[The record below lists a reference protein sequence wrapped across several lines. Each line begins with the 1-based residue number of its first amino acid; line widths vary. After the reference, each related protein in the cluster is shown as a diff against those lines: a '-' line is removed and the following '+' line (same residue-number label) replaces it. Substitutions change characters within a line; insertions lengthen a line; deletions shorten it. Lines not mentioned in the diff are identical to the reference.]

1 MAKFSYVAVDPA
13 GRRRRGTIEAPD
25 VRRAAE
31 ELRRGGLLVMKL
43 TAREKSLL
51 FREIPVPAAS
61 RVKSE
66 HFAAFCRQLATLY
79 KAGVGLLEA
88 LQVLAEQTPSKPLR
102 NVIRRMA
109 EDVRD
114 GHQLSEA
121 AAKFPAVFSN
131 VFVQMARAGETS
143 GRLDEMLE
151 RLAFYHEKEHQTRAK
166 IRTAMIYPAIL
177 GVMTLVVTF
186 FMLTVI
192 VPRYTAAF
200 RQMGVEL
207 PLPTRV
213 LMHLSQAVVQFWYL
227 IPLLAVMALLLRR
240 LIRRLPD
247 GPLLMDLAKL
257 RIPVLGSLRKKQT
270 IARMSRTFASLYA
283 AALPVTQVLSIVAA
297 VVGNEAVRRVVLDA
311 CARARNGQ
319 PIADAFRK
327 SSLFPAMVA
336 YMISIGERSGA
347 LDVML
352 DKLADFFEEDADQT
366 AERLKSLLE
375 PFLILVMALVVGSI
389 VSAMLLPVFRIL
401 NVTGTMG

>member
-311 CARARNGQ
+311 GARARNGQ

>member
-25 VRRAAE
+25 VRLAAE

-327 SSLFPAMVA
+327 SSHFPAMVA

>member
-25 VRRAAE
+25 VRLAAE